1 MFIPASPMLAGEIS
15 RNHGTF
21 HQTAQGKI
29 SALYVTDNQAINSLI
44 A

>member
-29 SALYVTDNQAINSLI
+29 SLYTSQIIKLLTA
-44 A
+44 